1 MFFLFQFNSR
11 TPSSDNKFS
20 KLKKLRGNLANS
32 ISSLCKTL
40 VPLRYKNEIND
51 AEVLQFAAAALND
64 AEGSSNLRIL

>member
-1 MFFLFQFNSR
+1 
-11 TPSSDNKFS
+11 
-20 KLKKLRGNLANS
+20 LRGNLANS